1 MKSLAN
7 RILVAALFA
16 ALVLALLW
24 FQGLILRPK
33 HVTAT
38 VPPLPA
44 PAPGQATAK
53 VELRDVPR
61 TQVQPGF
68 VEALDAAPLAARVM
82 ASVLEVAVREG
93 QSVEL
98 GDVLV
103 RFDDRDA
110 RAQLAQAKAAQEA
123 AQAQATAAQLAFE
136 RVERLKRGA
145 AATEQDWESARAA
158 QQGAQAAHERAA
170 QGVVEAETA
179 LTWFELRA
187 PFAGQVLTRHVE
199 PGQLALPG
207 APLVTL
213 FREGEVRV
221 SVAVPQA
228 QSTELSV
235 GSRCELELDAG
246 ASRRGTVTRILPASD
261 SATGSVTLHIALE
274 DSSGLRP
281 GQLARLSLEL
291 GSRQALLVPAAAIQR
306 VGQIERVRV
315 LERGRVQTALVRTG
329 KRHGEFVE
337 VLSGLRAG
345 EEVLLP

>member
-1 MKSLAN
+1 MKPVAN
-7 RILVAALFA
+7 RLLVATLFA

-24 FQGLILRPK
+24 FQGLILRPE
-33 HVTAT
+33 HVTAM

-44 PAPGQATAK
+44 PAPGQRTAR
-53 VELRDVPR
+53 VELRDTPR

-93 QSVEL
+93 QAVEL
-98 GDVLV
+98 GEVLV

-110 RAQLAQAKAAQEA
+110 RARLAQAQAAREA
-123 AQAQATAAQLAFE
+123 AEAQATAAQLAFE
-136 RVERLKRGA
+136 RVERLRRGA

-158 QQGAQAAHERAA
+158 QQGAQATLERAA
-170 QGVVEAETA
+170 QGVVEAQTA
-179 LTWFELRA
+179 LSWFELRA
-187 PFAGQVLTRHVE
+187 PFAGHVLARHVE

-221 SVAVPQA
+221 SVAVPQS
-228 QSTELSV
+228 QSAELRV
-235 GSRCELELDAG
+235 GSRCELQFDSDA
-246 ASRRGTVTRILPASD
+246 ARSGTVTRVLPASD
-261 SATGSVTLHIALE
+261 SATGSVTLHIELD

-281 GQLARLSLEL
+281 GQLARLTLEL
-291 GSRQALLVPAAAIQR
+291 GSRPALLAPAAAIQR

-329 KRHGEFVE
+329 KRHGAFVE
-337 VLSGLRAG
+337 VLSGLREG